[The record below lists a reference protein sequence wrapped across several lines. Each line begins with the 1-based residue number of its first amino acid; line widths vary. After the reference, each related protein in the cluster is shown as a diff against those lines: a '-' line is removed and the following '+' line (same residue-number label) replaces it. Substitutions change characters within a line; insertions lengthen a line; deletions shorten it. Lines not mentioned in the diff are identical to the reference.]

1 MIRQAFLARAPFVVT
16 VYGVSVH
23 TLGGFVSRVERSD
36 PRHGL
41 GTEEIMSNEESAAR
55 FLDEHRCERG
65 WASKVV
71 KRERA
76 LGRLVVLDVTTADRD
91 LLRFLCELDKSPL
104 H

>member
-1 MIRQAFLARAPFVVT
+1 
-16 VYGVSVH
+16 
-23 TLGGFVSRVERSD
+23 
-36 PRHGL
+36 
-41 GTEEIMSNEESAAR
+41 MSSEESGAR

-71 KRERA
+71 KRERP

-104 H
+104 QVQQTGADGVNYRFAWASGYENGATVRVQGILQDA